1 MPQRV
6 RRLCSLRGR
15 CETRGPTI
23 GLHGDWR
30 CARLSRLPLRRQC
43 FALNRTR
50 AATATPTGPGAAQA
64 TFGKKE
70 HRTPKENMRGA
81 VRLAAR
87 LAFCCCKHVSR
98 RLANEQHRAASR
110 FGSTRCTRCYPTGC
124 ACRIHTRHQTRD
136 AHAGFL
142 QRKQADQSNQRRDLC
157 HNRCACPVPVGQ
169 CTAGREHQL
178 FFHETARRATLVVSP
193 PHA

>member
-1 MPQRV
+1 MNNTARRLDSV
-6 RRLCSLRGR
+6 RR
-15 CETRGPTI
+15 
-23 GLHGDWR
+23 D
-30 CARLSRLPLRRQC
+30 AQD
-43 FALNRTR
+43 
-50 AATATPTGPGAAQA
+50 ATQ
-64 TFGKKE
+64 
-70 HRTPKENMRGA
+70 RGA
-81 VRLAAR
+81 P
-87 LAFCCCKHVSR
+87 
-98 RLANEQHRAASR
+98 AASVR
-110 FGSTRCTRCYPTGC
+110 AIRPF
-124 ACRIHTRHQTRD
+124 